1 MSGSDLVAPRALQVE
16 QGAANGS
23 FVTDGMR
30 LPLRPYRCRS
40 RPAFQELAGDS
51 TLQMTM
57 RYMHLAPMVLLQAIE
72 LLNVG
77 QQVGNAEMARV

>member
-1 MSGSDLVAPRALQVE
+1 
-16 QGAANGS
+16 
-23 FVTDGMR
+23 
-30 LPLRPYRCRS
+30 
-40 RPAFQELAGDS
+40 
-51 TLQMTM
+51 MTM